1 MKLNLNLLRK
11 IRRLITGHFFGPVK
25 KSQYTVTTFQ
35 ISACY
40 LEMNLNLPV
49 AGRANTSWP
58 RTITRIRS
66 PRAKGK
72 YIAKPKSKILI
83 FFLLFFPRKNISTT
97 ECKLKTNVKPHGV
110 FQT

>member
-1 MKLNLNLLRK
+1 
-11 IRRLITGHFFGPVK
+11 
-25 KSQYTVTTFQ
+25 
-35 ISACY
+35 
-40 LEMNLNLPV
+40 MNLNLPV

-66 PRAKGK
+66 PRAKSK

>member
-1 MKLNLNLLRK
+1 
-11 IRRLITGHFFGPVK
+11 
-25 KSQYTVTTFQ
+25 
-35 ISACY
+35 
-40 LEMNLNLPV
+40 MNLNLPV

-72 YIAKPKSKILI
+72 YIAKPKSKI
-83 FFLLFFPRKNISTT
+83 STT